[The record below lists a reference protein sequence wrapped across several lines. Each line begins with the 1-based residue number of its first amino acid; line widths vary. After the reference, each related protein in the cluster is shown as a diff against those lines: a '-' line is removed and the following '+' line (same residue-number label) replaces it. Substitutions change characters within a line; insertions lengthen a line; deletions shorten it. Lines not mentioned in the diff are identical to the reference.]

1 MLYWFRGG
9 RTADWCIS
17 QMMGRGGGHS
27 HAITTYARAQPE
39 VALQQAVA
47 LPSSLSM
54 IVDGASS
61 MVAPLGSDDMARS
74 RIRDHIVSPQLR
86 RVSSAK
92 VVRLEQCRG

>member
-9 RTADWCIS
+9 RTADWCIP
-17 QMMGRGGGHS
+17 QMMGRGGNS
-27 HAITTYARAQPE
+27 HAITTHARAQPE
-39 VALQQAVA
+39 VALQQAVG

-61 MVAPLGSDDMARS
+61 MMAPFGSDDMARP
-74 RIRDHIVSPQLR
+74 RIRDHIVSPRLR

-92 VVRLEQCRG
+92 VVRLEQCGG